1 MKNTSNSPKNIPGS
15 SLPQP
20 IKPGGNSFSLPN
32 YNSVPYRDRPMWAIP
47 PHLRGFYPNASK
59 EPPPRDPRGIG
70 TTGPE
75 SLGTTYWQQAGHS
88 NQADYWDAMGRPDI
102 SDKFR
107 GITHPLNES
116 VSSNTKPGKYNT
128 FTPEPAPP
136 PPPTSRPTPP
146 PNNSKPKPP
155 NAQPG
160 KPTGPVNDPSK
171 GEYWEFPNQEAE
183 RSYLAGDKKIQPGSG
198 LSVWQR
204 LTNKQYGEL
213 MIAAAQGNGAAEREL
228 KERERKGQKYIM
240 DSASAQRLKA
250 MGPPDDIPRISKPAK
265 PQPGP
270 LTNAQADFLNL
281 PRPIAQAKPAGGG
294 GGGGFIDEEGRFRS
308 IGGGGA
314 PAPTQAKPKPSG
326 MTIATTKEEF
336 DPSVHKGWK
345 INENSGMQ

>member
-1 MKNTSNSPKNIPGS
+1 MKNTSNFYNTGPANIPGP
-15 SLPQP
+15 SLPQWP
-20 IKPGGNSFSLPN
+20 NNSNPN
-32 YNSVPYRDRPMWAIP
+32 FQYAENRGPRWWWNKSPQERKRIQEAATERGISPEQY
-47 PHLRGFYPNASK
+47 LRGQSPSNFQYPTNEWVEK
-59 EPPPRDPRGIG
+59 GIA
-70 TTGPE
+70 T
-75 SLGTTYWQQAGHS
+75 
-88 NQADYWDAMGRPDI
+88 
-102 SDKFR
+102 
-107 GITHPLNES
+107 
-116 VSSNTKPGKYNT
+116 
-128 FTPEPAPP
+128 

-171 GEYWEFPNQEAE
+171 GVTWVFPNQSAE
-183 RSYLAGDKKIQPGSG
+183 RTYLAGDKKIQPGSG
-198 LSVWQR
+198 LSLWQE

-213 MIAAAQGNGAAEREL
+213 MIAAAQGNSAAQDEL
-228 KERERKGQKYIM
+228 KNRERAGQKYIM

-250 MGPPDDIPRISKPAK
+250 MGPPDNIPRISKPSK

-294 GGGGFIDEEGRFRS
+294 GGGGGFIDEEGRFRS
-308 IGGGGA
+308 TGGGGA